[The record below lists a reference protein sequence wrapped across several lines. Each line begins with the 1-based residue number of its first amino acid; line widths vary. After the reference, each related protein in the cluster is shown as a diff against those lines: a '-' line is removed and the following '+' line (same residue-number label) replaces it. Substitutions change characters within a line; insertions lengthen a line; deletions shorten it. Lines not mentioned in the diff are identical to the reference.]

1 MSAASRANE
10 SPHHGL
16 ILRHCGCFC
25 SLGYSSNHA
34 GSAEFRASSPDFPFG
49 SQGNRQH
56 WSCRRR
62 RASLA
67 CSPGAVWLAD
77 TMAGR
82 RSCQSST
89 RLMHGNAQAPAKLA
103 LRQPVPPIVTAC
115 LACVAAASCAR
126 GRHLSWLNRRP
137 DLRRSNGCV
146 VCVPARL
153 IPKRVRQ
160 GLRRRQSDV
169 DLNGCLDQQRAPRQR
184 KFPRRILRRVLS
196 GLAAC
201 EQARWA
207 APEHRSPLT
216 GK

>member
-1 MSAASRANE
+1 MDLSYGIAVVFALLAIHQTTLGPQSSAPAAPIS
-10 SPHHGL
+10 
-16 ILRHCGCFC
+16 
-25 SLGYSSNHA
+25 
-34 GSAEFRASSPDFPFG
+34 PFG
-49 SQGNRQH
+49 TQGNRQH